1 MKVEMRLRLNRRRRR
16 KSKIE
21 TEVEI
26 EGDRPFGPRVM
37 WLSGVRSS
45 GGFEKLGVRNEEWW
59 CAASE

>member
-26 EGDRPFGPRVM
+26 EGNRAFDPRD
-37 WLSGVRSS
+37 LDLDLGGSPAALVRLDSC
-45 GGFEKLGVRNEEWW
+45 GRVGH
-59 CAASE
+59 

>member
-26 EGDRPFGPRVM
+26 EGNRAFDPRD
-37 WLSGVRSS
+37 LDLGGSPAALVRLDSC
-45 GGFEKLGVRNEEWW
+45 GRVGH
-59 CAASE
+59 

>member
-26 EGDRPFGPRVM
+26 EGDRPCGPGVLWLRV
-37 WLSGVRSS
+37 VRT
-45 GGFEKLGVRNEEWW
+45 GGGIEKLGVRNEE
-59 CAASE
+59 